1 MEDLVITKFESVF
14 LVNDQRGRRKEFF
27 HRPYACFIVTVKG
40 RIRFSF
46 AGGFVESEPSHPVFL
61 PRGISYLNEC
71 LEDAE
76 SYVFN
81 LQVLG
86 EGRKAAVLSPIP
98 EHLVRSIY
106 ERILSLSRSPSPQS
120 NLLIF
125 ESLYTLAARLSSD
138 AAPADGKS
146 AWVRTAI
153 RYMMGELSRADL
165 TIGEIARHCCISEVY
180 LRKLFAA
187 ELQISPFA
195 KLFELRM
202 EQARRMLDEK
212 RPLKEIAAGVG
223 YADVFQFSRA
233 YKRRFGIS
241 PLRSVARDTDGS
253 QAFE

>member
-14 LVNDQRGRRKEFF
+14 LVNDQKGRRKEFF
-27 HRPYACFIVTVKG
+27 NRPYACFIVTVKG
-40 RIRFSF
+40 RVRFSH
-46 AGGFVESEPSHPVFL
+46 AGGYVESEPGRSVFL
-61 PRGISYLNEC
+61 PRGISYINEC
-71 LEDAE
+71 ILDAE

-86 EGRKAAVLSPIP
+86 AHDAMPLSPIS
-98 EHLVRSIY
+98 EHLARSIY
-106 ERILSLSRSPSPQS
+106 ERILSLSRQPSPQS

-125 ESLYTLAARLSSD
+125 ESLYTLAARLFDD
-138 AAPADGKS
+138 AAPEDGKS

-153 RYMMGELSRADL
+153 RYMMEELSRADL
-165 TIGEIARHCCISEVY
+165 TVGEVARHCCISEVY

-195 KLFELRM
+195 KLLELRM
-202 EQARRMLDEK
+202 EQARRMLLEK

-233 YKRRFGIS
+233 YKRCYGAS
-241 PLRSVARDTDGS
+241 PLRSIAREIGAAEDLV
-253 QAFE
+253 